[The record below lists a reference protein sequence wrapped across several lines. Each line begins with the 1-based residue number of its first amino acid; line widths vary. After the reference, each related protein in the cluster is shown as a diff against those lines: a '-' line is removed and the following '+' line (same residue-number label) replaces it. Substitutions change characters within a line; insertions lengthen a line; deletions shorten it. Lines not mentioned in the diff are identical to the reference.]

1 MKSCNC
7 HLNVLTRRSFL
18 DRSFKT
24 SLAVALGTLMDVPL
38 VIKQALA
45 EGSIGLNG
53 KKVLF
58 LWLRGANDSLD
69 SLIPVGDSAYGT
81 GIRPSLAIPTD
92 PGTNYGTIG
101 PADFPLAGSAGST
114 YGAYPYAVRLSNG
127 F

>member
-24 SLAVALGTLMDVPL
+24 SMAVALGTLMDIPL

-58 LWLRGANDSLD
+58 IWLRGANDSLN
-69 SLIPVGDSAYGT
+69 SLIPIGDTAYGQ
-81 GIRPSLAIPTD
+81 GIRPSLAISAD
-92 PGTNYGTIG
+92 PGTNYAATGT
-101 PADFPLAGSAGST
+101 AAF
-114 YGAYPYAVRLSNG
+114 
-127 F
+127 